1 MRLVYGF
8 GFNDR
13 TKTSRSKEYKLWNG
27 MLERCYSERLHL
39 VRPTYLGCEASEN
52 FKKYSYFHDWCQNQ
66 IGFGAHGFELDKDT
80 LLKGNKTYSEDLCVF
95 IPKEINSMMTKT
107 DAARGENP
115 IGVCFKKRVGM
126 YHAQHTKNNRSEHIG
141 YFNNPND
148 AFLAYKSARES
159 YIKEVANKYKDQI
172 DPRAYVALMNYTI
185 DIND

>member
-1 MRLVYGF
+1 MRLIYGVGINDKK
-8 GFNDR
+8 GF
-13 TKTSRSKEYKLWNG
+13 SSSKEYRLWAD
-27 MLERCYSERLHL
+27 MLRRCYTENPIKRQACYQ
-39 VRPTYLGCEASEN
+39 VCTVSEN
-52 FKKYSYFHDWCQNQ
+52 FKSFSYFYDWCQNQ
-66 IGFGAHGFELDKDT
+66 IGFGAHGLELDKDT

-159 YIKEVANKYKDQI
+159 YIKEVANKYKD
-172 DPRAYVALMNYTI
+172 
-185 DIND
+185 

>member
-1 MRLVYGF
+1 
-8 GFNDR
+8 
-13 TKTSRSKEYKLWNG
+13 
-27 MLERCYSERLHL
+27 
-39 VRPTYLGCEASEN
+39 
-52 FKKYSYFHDWCQNQ
+52 
-66 IGFGAHGFELDKDT
+66 
-80 LLKGNKTYSEDLCVF
+80 
-95 IPKEINSMMTKT
+95 MMTKT

-172 DPRAYVALMNYTI
+172 DHRAYVALMNYTI